1 MRIFEFE
8 ANHVSQKLA
17 LILKVIVSHTRV
29 LAYMKGFPKKRP

>member
-29 LAYMKGFPKKRP
+29 LAYIDGPHPIE